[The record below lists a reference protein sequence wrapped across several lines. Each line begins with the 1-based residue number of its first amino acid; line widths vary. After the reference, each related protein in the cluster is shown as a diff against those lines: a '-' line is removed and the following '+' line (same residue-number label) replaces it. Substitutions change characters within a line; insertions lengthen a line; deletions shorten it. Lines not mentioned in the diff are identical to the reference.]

1 MIMENYNKEFSKILD
16 LVAQSSEET
25 NDDASL
31 KDLYTAKKEKLNLS
45 DRQIQKLLGMD
56 KKTLDP
62 ILNATAKQI
71 NFINIIK
78 LAHFLG
84 ITINKLTKIYLP
96 DMSVDQIGEIERA
109 RIGSYLIEYFDIAA
123 LTKMKF
129 LESGASSKEMSE
141 KLVQFLNL
149 DSIFSYSKNI
159 PESVFIRTK
168 RNSSDLMRSFWVVSA
183 LKQFELIDNPY
194 DYNRDELIEL
204 MPKIRPFTRDEEHG
218 LTKVLKALYAVGITV
233 IYQPSIEKL
242 QVRGATMSVNNKPC
256 IVLSDLNKN
265 YPTLWFALLHD
276 LHHVLY
282 DFEEID
288 KRVYHITSGEGDLFL
303 MNEER
308 ADDFA
313 REYLLSETRFK
324 FAKGYIT
331 SNLHI
336 EKLAKEWGVHPSII
350 YSFYCFDTKEWAF
363 YKKYIPNME
372 VALQLLNTHPFEQD
386 SLLESARRIKEVIA
400 I

>member
-1 MIMENYNKEFSKILD
+1 MENYNKEFSKIID
-16 LVAQSSEET
+16 PVVQSSEGE
-25 NDDASL
+25 NDDVSL

-45 DRQIQKLLGMD
+45 DRRIQILLGMD

-84 ITINKLTKIYLP
+84 ISINRLAKIYVP
-96 DMSVDQIGEIERA
+96 EMSSDQIGEIERA
-109 RIGSYLIEYFDIAA
+109 RIGSYLIEYFDIAT

-129 LESGASSKEMSE
+129 IDSGASSTEISE
-141 KLVQFLNL
+141 KLKQFLNL
-149 DSIFSYSKNI
+149 DSIFSYAKNI
-159 PESVFIRTK
+159 PESVFSRTK
-168 RNSSDLMRSFWVVSA
+168 RSSSDLMRSFWVMSA
-183 LKQFELIDNPY
+183 LKQFELINNPY
-194 DYNRDELIEL
+194 TYNRDELIEL

-218 LTKVLKALYAVGITV
+218 LIKVLKALYAVGVTV
-233 IYQPSIEKL
+233 IYQPSIDKL

-265 YPTLWFALLHD
+265 YPTLWFALLHE

-282 DFEEID
+282 DFEEIE
-288 KRVYHITSGEGDLFL
+288 KRVYHITSKEGDLFL

-308 ADDFA
+308 ADNFA
-313 REYLLSETRFK
+313 REYLLSETRLK
-324 FAKGYIT
+324 FAKGYIR

-336 EKLAKEWGVHPSII
+336 EKFAKEWGVHPSII
-350 YSFYCFDTKEWAF
+350 YSFYCYDTNEWAF
-363 YKKYIPNME
+363 YNKYIPKME
-372 VALQLLNTHPFEQD
+372 IALKLLNTHPFEQD
-386 SLLESARRIKEVIA
+386 SLLESARRIKEVITV
-400 I
+400 

>member
-1 MIMENYNKEFSKILD
+1 MQNYNKEISKILD
-16 LVAQSSEET
+16 PVAQLLEET
-25 NDDASL
+25 NDDATL

-45 DRQIQKLLGMD
+45 DRQIQKLLSMD

-84 ITINKLTKIYLP
+84 ITINKLTKIYVP
-96 DMSVDQIGEIERA
+96 EMNADQIGEIERA

-129 LESGASSKEMSE
+129 LESGASSKEISE
-141 KLVQFLNL
+141 KLEQFLNL
-149 DSIFSYSKNI
+149 DSIFSYCENI
-159 PESVFIRTK
+159 PESVFSRTK
-168 RNSSDLMRSFWVVSA
+168 KNSSDLIRNFWVMSA
-183 LKQFELIDNPY
+183 LEQFKLINNPY
-194 DYNRDELIEL
+194 AYNRDELIEL
-204 MPKIRPFTRDEEHG
+204 MPKIRPFTRDEEYG
-218 LTKVLKALYAVGITV
+218 LTKVLKALYAVGVTV
-233 IYQPSIEKL
+233 FYQPSIDKL
-242 QVRGATMSVNNKPC
+242 QVRGATMSVNKKPC
-256 IVLSDLNKN
+256 IVLSNLYDK
-265 YPTLWFALLHD
+265 YPTLWFALLHE

-282 DFEEID
+282 DFDEID
-288 KRVYHITSGEGDLFL
+288 KRVYHITCSEGDLFL
-303 MNEER
+303 TNEEK

-313 REYLLSETRFK
+313 REYLLSESRYK

-336 EKLAKEWGVHPSII
+336 EKFAKEWGIHPSII

-363 YKKYIPNME
+363 YNKYIPNME